1 MTQEALTENLTSTCT
16 VPRYPGLTPPSPQR
30 IARRAARQ
38 DVT

>member
-1 MTQEALTENLTSTCT
+1 MQGSQTKSLTSKCI